1 MTGKSSASSLGA
13 GTIALTSASVS
24 GACSTASHELVNSV
38 PRSPKLRSV
47 PQPAQ
52 NGA

>member
-1 MTGKSSASSLGA
+1 M
-13 GTIALTSASVS
+13 LTSASRS
-24 GACSTASHELVNSV
+24 RAGSSLCRASDEIGAWSAASQELVNSA